1 MPVLGSKAEL
11 KRFKGMRFKPRHF
24 EVMAFHPLGTCRMGN
39 DPRQSVL
46 DLNLE
51 THDIKGLFIPDGSPF
66 PTSLGVNSQETIMA
80 FADRT
85 AGYIAEHIGR
95 Y

>member
-1 MPVLGSKAEL
+1 V
-11 KRFKGMRFKPRHF
+11 KPWHF

-39 DPRQSVL
+39 DPRKAVL

-51 THDIKGLFIPDGSPF
+51 THDIKGLFVPDASPF
-66 PTSLGVNSQETIMA
+66 PTSLGVNPQVTIMA
-80 FADRT
+80 FANRT
-85 AGYIAEHIGR
+85 ADHIIATIGK